1 MGTLGEWRSLAYY
14 TTRIVS
20 CLVQVLYALNETYF
34 ISVKRM
40 YKDEE
45 KFDIKPKSFSA
56 RVNSIFG
63 AIGRNRKELDE
74 TLQAA
79 EALVGEVITLCGNQ
93 YQEVLWF
100 HHKSEGTISTTIKR
114 LGQRRRM
121 VGARGVVWGGV
132 GPCAAKHRRRRLP
145 W

>member
-20 CLVQVLYALNETYF
+20 CLVQVLHALNETYF
-34 ISVKRM
+34 ISDKRM

-79 EALVGEVITLCGNQ
+79 EALLDEVITLCGNQ
-93 YQEVLWF
+93 YQARYY
-100 HHKSEGTISTTIKR
+100 GSTTN
-114 LGQRRRM
+114 RRAQSPRQ
-121 VGARGVVWGGV
+121 
-132 GPCAAKHRRRRLP
+132 
-145 W
+145 